1 MLIDSVFARSFSLR
15 TERGKSNCP
24 TICGRGQNEEGD
36 RTRRRR
42 GRDWRDEGG
51 GLSRAWWDKLKKRKG
66 ERQTGRKWSGGT
78 DRSSSKTFTF
88 EVALAQQPQTEQS
101 VRERRVGGRGHH

>member
-42 GRDWRDEGG
+42 GRDWRDGGG

-66 ERQTGRKWSGGT
+66 ERQTDGQKMEWR
-78 DRSSSKTFTF
+78 DRQIELEDFYI
-88 EVALAQQPQTEQS
+88 
-101 VRERRVGGRGHH
+101 